1 MEEKLKKEI
10 VKEKYSDIATKSGVF
25 FESPCCGPSSC
36 CSSGNFD
43 IMAEDY
49 SKIEGY
55 VPEAD
60 LSLGCGLPTE
70 FALINDGD
78 TVVDLG
84 SGAGNDVFIARAITG
99 EKGRVIGIDFTEEMI
114 EKAKLNNKKLGY
126 DNIEFIYGDIE
137 NLPLDINTSDVVIS
151 NCVLNLVPDKE
162 KAFSEIYR
170 ILKPGG
176 HFSVSDIVT
185 TGELPESIKKV
196 VELYAGCVSG
206 ATTKDEYIKIIE
218 KTGFKIIKIQ
228 KERIIEIPNYIY
240 LKYISKE
247 ELTEIK
253 KTGLKILSINV
264 YAEKFLPVSSGG
276 NKKQNENKY

>member
-1 MEEKLKKEI
+1 MDKKSKKEI

-25 FESPCCGPSSC
+25 FESSCCGTSSC
-36 CSSGNFD
+36 CSSGDFE

-70 FALINDGD
+70 FALINEGD

-84 SGAGNDVFIARAITG
+84 SGAGNDVFIARAIAG

-114 EKAKLNNKKLGY
+114 EKAGLNNKKLGY
-126 DNIEFIYGDIE
+126 DNVEFIYGDIE
-137 NLPLDINTSDVVIS
+137 NLPLDINTADVVVS

-170 ILKPGG
+170 ILKSEG
-176 HFSVSDIVT
+176 HFSISDIVT
-185 TGELPESIKKV
+185 TREMPESIKKV

-206 ATTKDEYIKIIE
+206 AVTKDEYIKIIE
-218 KTGFKIIKIQ
+218 KAGFKNVKIQ
-228 KERIIEIPNYIY
+228 KERIIQIPNDIY
-240 LKYISKE
+240 LRYISEE
-247 ELTEIK
+247 ELTKIK
-253 KTGLKILSINV
+253 KSGFKIISVNV
-264 YAEKFLPVSSGG
+264 YAEK
-276 NKKQNENKY
+276 